1 MERLTEKREADAQRE
16 AYERRIE
23 QGYPR
28 NIPEERFLKL
38 AAYEDTG
45 LTPEEIR
52 HCLNGS
58 ITAEEAKAHYD
69 EARKQYDEWFAWKQA
84 EADGRLLALPCKVG
98 DPVYYLTGN
107 PIFASGYHF
116 SRIESTKCD
125 GFYFDAKGLQ
135 ICLYMPHGNHGT
147 YGYFGKTIFLTR
159 EEAAKALKEHGS
171 T

>member
-1 MERLTEKREADAQRE
+1 MERLTSKKEADAQRKS
-16 AYERRIE
+16 YERRLE

-28 NIPEERFLKL
+28 NIPEERFLRL

-45 LTPEEIR
+45 LTPERVETVKAALMGKCLAEIKEINDLPVER
-52 HCLNGS
+52 MIEL
-58 ITAEEAKAHYD
+58 
-69 EARKQYDEWFAWKQA
+69 A
-84 EADGRLLALPCKVG
+84 EAEHDGLLVVLPCKVG

-116 SRIESTKCD
+116 SRVESTKCD
-125 GFYFDAKGLQ
+125 GFYFDEKGLQ

>member
-1 MERLTEKREADAQRE
+1 MERLTRRDSVGQALLAPEWEEKYKVNEL
-16 AYERRIE
+16 IE
-23 QGYPR
+23 
-28 NIPEERFLKL
+28 ILLECL

-52 HCLNGS
+52 YCLNGS

-69 EARKQYDEWFAWKQA
+69 EARKQNDEWFAWKQA
-84 EADGRLLALPCKVG
+84 EAEGRLLALPCKVG

-116 SRIESTKCD
+116 SRVESTKCD
-125 GFYFDAKGLQ
+125 GFYFDEKGLQ

-159 EEAAKALKEHGS
+159 EEAAKALKEHVS